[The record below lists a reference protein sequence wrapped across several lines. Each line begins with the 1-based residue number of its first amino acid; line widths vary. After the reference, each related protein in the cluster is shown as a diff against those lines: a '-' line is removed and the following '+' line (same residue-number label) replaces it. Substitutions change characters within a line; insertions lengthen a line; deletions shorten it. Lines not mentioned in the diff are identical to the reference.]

1 MSEIYKNSKNQCTI
15 KNDVSISGIGLH
27 TGVQTT
33 ATFKPAESNS
43 GIRFKR
49 LDLEDCPEIIA
60 DIDHVIDIS
69 RGTTIGQ
76 NGFKIHTVEHI
87 LAAVVGL
94 KIDNILIELT
104 EKEPPV
110 MDGSASPFVEKLI
123 EAEIVEQNAHRD
135 ELVIDQTITYSDSER
150 GVDIHVLPS
159 DKFRITFMTDYQF
172 SSLGTQYT
180 ALYSLE
186 EDFIKEF
193 APSRTFCF
201 YSEIEGMKKQGLIK
215 GGGVDNALVFLDKEV
230 DESEIDELK
239 ELLNI
244 DSDVFCG
251 DNGILNGVE
260 LRFPN
265 EPVRHK
271 ALDLIGDLA
280 LLGIPIRGHVI
291 AARSGHAANVE
302 LVKKIKSIFAK
313 KLALKK
319 QQRENTTAQYDIR
332 SILQILPHRY
342 PFLLVDKILELVP
355 GKTVKALKNVTFN
368 EPFFQGHFPGQPV
381 MPGVLLLEVM
391 AQAGGFL
398 VLNTIPNPETKLMYF
413 TGINKS
419 RFKKVVIPG
428 DQLIIEAELVKFR
441 LGTCKIVARVL
452 VDEKVVCSA
461 EFLSTVVDR
470 KD

>member
-215 GGGVDNALVFLDKEV
+215 GGGVDNALVFLDKKV

-302 LVKKIKSIFAK
+302 LVKKIKSTFAK

-319 QQRENTTAQYDIR
+319 QQRENTMAQYDIH

-441 LGTCKIVARVL
+441 LGTCKIVARAL

>member
-193 APSRTFCF
+193 APSRTFCL

-215 GGGVDNALVFLDKEV
+215 GGGVDNALVFLDKKV

-302 LVKKIKSIFAK
+302 LVKKIKSTFSK

-319 QQRENTTAQYDIR
+319 QQRENTTAQYDIH

-428 DQLIIEAELVKFR
+428 DQLIIEAELVQFR
-441 LGTCKIVARVL
+441 LGTCKIVARAL
-452 VDEKVVCSA
+452 VDEKVVCTA

>member
-123 EAEIVEQNAHRD
+123 EAEIVERNVHRD

-201 YSEIEGMKKQGLIK
+201 FSEIEGMKKQGLIK
-215 GGGVDNALVFLDKEV
+215 GGGVDNALVFLDKKV
-230 DESEIDELK
+230 DEPEIDELK

-302 LVKKIKSIFAK
+302 LVKKIKSTFAK

-381 MPGVLLLEVM
+381 MPGVLLLEAM

-441 LGTCKIVARVL
+441 LGTCKIVARVI
-452 VDEKVVCSA
+452 VDDKVVCSA

>member
-15 KNDVSISGIGLH
+15 NNEVSISGIGLH
-27 TGVQTT
+27 TGVDCT
-33 ATFKPAESNS
+33 AIFKPAEPNS

-49 LDLEDCPEIIA
+49 LDLDDCPEIIA

-76 NGFKIHTVEHI
+76 KGFRIHTVEHI

-110 MDGSASPFVEKLI
+110 MDGSALPFVKKLI
-123 EAEIVEQNAHRD
+123 KAEIVEQKANRD
-135 ELVIDQTITYSDSER
+135 ELIIDQTITYSDPER

-159 DKFRITFMTDYQF
+159 DKFRITFMTDYQ
-172 SSLGTQYT
+172 SNSLGTQYT

-201 YSEIEGMKKQGLIK
+201 FSEIEGMKKQGLIK

-230 DESEIDELK
+230 DDSEIDDLK

-280 LLGIPIRGHVI
+280 LLGIPIRGHII

-302 LVKKIKSIFAK
+302 LVKKIKTTFAK

-319 QQRENTTAQYDIR
+319 QQRENNIAQYDIH

-342 PFLLVDKILELVP
+342 PFLLVDRILELVP

-381 MPGVLLLEVM
+381 MPGVLLLEAM

-398 VLNTIPNPETKLMYF
+398 VLNSIPNPETKLMYF
-413 TGINKS
+413 TGINNS

-428 DQLIIEAELVKFR
+428 DQLIFEAELVKFR
-441 LGTCKIVARVL
+441 LGTCKISARAL
-452 VDEKVVCSA
+452 VDGKVVCTA
-461 EFLSTVVDR
+461 EFLSSVVERRD
-470 KD
+470 

>member
-1 MSEIYKNSKNQCTI
+1 MSVIYKNSKNQCTI

-159 DKFRITFMTDYQF
+159 DQFRITFMTDYQF

-201 YSEIEGMKKQGLIK
+201 FSEIEGMKKQGLIK

-230 DESEIDELK
+230 DDSEIADLK
-239 ELLNI
+239 EMLKI

-260 LRFPN
+260 LRYPN

-302 LVKKIKSIFAK
+302 LVKKIKSTFAK
-313 KLALKK
+313 NLALKK
-319 QQRENTTAQYDIR
+319 QQRENTMAQYDIH

-441 LGTCKIVARVL
+441 LGTCKIVARTL
-452 VDEKVVCSA
+452 VDDKVVCTA

-470 KD
+470 ED

>member
-76 NGFKIHTVEHI
+76 NGFNIHTVEHI

-123 EAEIVEQNAHRD
+123 EAEIVEQNAQRD

-201 YSEIEGMKKQGLIK
+201 FSEIEGMKKQGLIK

-302 LVKKIKSIFAK
+302 LVKKIKSTFAK

-332 SILQILPHRY
+332 SILQILPHQY

-381 MPGVLLLEVM
+381 MPGVLLLEAM
-391 AQAGGFL
+391 AQAAGFL

-441 LGTCKIVARVL
+441 LGTCKIVARAL
-452 VDEKVVCSA
+452 VDDKVVCSA

>member
-76 NGFKIHTVEHI
+76 NGFRIHTVEHI

-135 ELVIDQTITYSDSER
+135 ELVIDQTITYSDSKR

-280 LLGIPIRGHVI
+280 LLGIPIRGHII

-441 LGTCKIVARVL
+441 LGTCKIVARAL

>member
-1 MSEIYKNSKNQCTI
+1 MLSSKVILVTGPC
-15 KNDVSISGIGLH
+15 GLL
-27 TGVQTT
+27 GQ
-33 ATFKPAESNS
+33 
-43 GIRFKR
+43 
-49 LDLEDCPEIIA
+49 II
-60 DIDHVIDIS
+60 V
-69 RGTTIGQ
+69 R
-76 NGFKIHTVEHI
+76 
-87 LAAVVGL
+87 
-94 KIDNILIELT
+94 
-104 EKEPPV
+104 
-110 MDGSASPFVEKLI
+110 
-123 EAEIVEQNAHRD
+123 EIVEQNGHRD
-135 ELVIDQTITYSDSER
+135 ELIIDQTITYSEPER

-186 EDFIKEF
+186 EDFIEEF

-201 YSEIEGMKKQGLIK
+201 FSEIKGMKEQGLIK
-215 GGGVDNALVFLDKEV
+215 GGSVDNALVFLDKEV
-230 DESEIDELK
+230 DDSEIADLK
-239 ELLNI
+239 EMLKI

-260 LRFPN
+260 LRYPN

-302 LVKKIKSIFAK
+302 LVKIIKTTFAK

-319 QQRENTTAQYDIR
+319 QQRENNMAQYDIH

-342 PFLLVDKILELVP
+342 PFLLVDKILELNP
-355 GKTVKALKNVTFN
+355 GKTVKALKNVTYN
-368 EPFFQGHFPGQPV
+368 EPFFQGHFPGKPV
-381 MPGVLLLEVM
+381 MPGVLLLEAM
-391 AQAGGFL
+391 AQASGFL

-413 TGINKS
+413 TGINNS

-428 DQLIIEAELVKFR
+428 DQLIFEAKLVKFR
-441 LGTCKIVARVL
+441 LGTCKIVARAL
-452 VDEKVVCSA
+452 VDDKVVCSA
-461 EFLSTVVDR
+461 EFLSSVVDR
-470 KD
+470 RD

>member
-159 DKFRITFMTDYQF
+159 DQFRITFMTDYQF

-201 YSEIEGMKKQGLIK
+201 FSEIEGMKKQGLIK

-280 LLGIPIRGHVI
+280 LLGIPIRGHII

-452 VDEKVVCSA
+452 VDDKVVCSA